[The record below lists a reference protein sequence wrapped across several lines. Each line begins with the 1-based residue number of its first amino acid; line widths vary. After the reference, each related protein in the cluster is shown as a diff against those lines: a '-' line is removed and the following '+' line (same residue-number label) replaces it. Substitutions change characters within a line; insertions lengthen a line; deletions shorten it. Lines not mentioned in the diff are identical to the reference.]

1 VEAAPSTFTDY
12 LGVVRRR
19 WWIAVLAFAVSI
31 GAALLVSRVE
41 KPTYQATAE
50 VRLAAQP
57 LATIISGQHL
67 TSAEA
72 ARYAATQAQQADTPS
87 VAAAALKRA
96 HISGLTPAQLLKR
109 TNVQA
114 SPTSDFLTFTI
125 ADRHPDTAKRLA
137 TVYAQA
143 YAATANSQVIRQID
157 METSK
162 FQSQADAVKAKL
174 AQTTGYSPSLQAQYR
189 QLLGILTQL
198 QIARAGQ
205 AGSTLVAETAQSAPK
220 VSPKVSRNLLIGAGI
235 GLILGLA
242 LMSLVEALDRR
253 VRDSAE
259 IEQRLGLPLLGRVP
273 TPPRSTRKTGHL
285 GLLEVGADRTVD
297 IFDRLRVSVDFANVK
312 ARATTIMVTSAVER
326 EGKSTTAGNLALA
339 LAGAGRRV
347 ALVDLDLRRPM
358 LATFFELPDR
368 IGATTRLLGDV
379 SIDEALQ
386 PVPLPPALQSPKMGS
401 LYVMTSGPLPPIPSP
416 LLESE
421 ATRELLDEIAER
433 VDVVIVDSAPLLPV
447 SDSVILG
454 SKVDA
459 VMVMVRSE
467 VVTRPI
473 LSELHRTLVEL
484 PTPKLGFVLT
494 GAEHDASGYGYG
506 YGYGY
511 EYRGPRDE
519 ASSTQDDTDREPDS
533 ARLSKLSSGEPNFD
547 QS

>member
-1 VEAAPSTFTDY
+1 VEAAPSTLTDY

-19 WWIAVLAFAVSI
+19 WWVALLAIAVSI
-31 GAALLVSRVE
+31 GAALLVSRLE
-41 KPTYQATAE
+41 KPKYSATAE

-72 ARYAATQAQQADTPS
+72 ARYAATQAQQADTPPI
-87 VAAAALKRA
+87 AKAALRRA
-96 HISGLTPAQLLKR
+96 GESGLTPEQLLQR
-109 TNVQA
+109 SNIQA
-114 SPTSDFLTFTI
+114 SATSDFLTFSVT
-125 ADRHPDTAKRLA
+125 DRNPDVAKKLA
-137 TVYAQA
+137 TA
-143 YAATANSQVIRQID
+143 YATAYAKSANSQVIHQINS
-157 METSK
+157 ERTR
-162 FQSQADAVKAKL
+162 FQREAAAVNAKL
-174 AQTTGYSPSLQAQYR
+174 AKTKGYSPSLQAQYR
-189 QLLGILTQL
+189 QLLGTLQQL
-198 QIARAGQ
+198 QLAHDGQ
-205 AGSTLVAETAQSAPK
+205 AQSTLVAETAQSASK
-220 VSPKVSRNLLIGAGI
+220 VSPKVPRNLLIGAAI
-235 GLILGLA
+235 GVLLGLA

-253 VRDSAE
+253 VRDSNE

-285 GLLEVGADRTVD
+285 GLMDSEAGRVVD

-312 ARATTIMVTSAVER
+312 ARATTLMVTSAVER

-358 LATFFELPDR
+358 LASFFELGG
-368 IGATTRLLGDV
+368 IGATNVLLGEATV
-379 SIDEALQ
+379 DEALQ
-386 PVPLPPALQSPKMGS
+386 TVELPDSVRSPKMGS
-401 LYVMTSGPLPPIPSP
+401 LQVMTSGPLPPNPSP
-416 LLESE
+416 LLESD
-421 ATRELLDEIAER
+421 ATGELLEEVAER

-447 SDSVILG
+447 SDSVILAA
-454 SKVDA
+454 KVGA
-459 VMVMVRSE
+459 VVVMVRSE

-494 GAEHDASGYGYG
+494 GAEHDPRGYGYG

-511 EYRGPRDE
+511 GGPRGQDSPAAPDDAE
-519 ASSTQDDTDREPDS
+519 HSERSAPVKFSSS
-533 ARLSKLSSGEPNFD
+533 EPNFD